1 MNSEQSDLT
10 RQSMAV
16 SPIARIRHIIAILFI
31 KGGVLPWFLCIAV
44 ISFSLTNENFLT
56 ERNLFGISR
65 QSTYLILVS
74 MAQMIVMLTAGLDL
88 SVGVMLAMTSV
99 ISSMTMVSL
108 WSGYGSGWEAVFI
121 GCLAGLG
128 ASVSIGVINGIG
140 VAIFRVPPFV
150 MTLAMSSIVFGL
162 ALTITGGTPIYGV
175 PEVFANVFGYGQ
187 IAGIPIPVWITALC
201 IGLLYVFINWTPMGR
216 YLYAIGGNIRAAGL
230 SGINTRFYLIGTYV
244 LSSVITGIAA
254 LLLTARLESG
264 ESNIGANYPLLSIA
278 ACAIGGVSLFGGVGR
293 LSNVVLGAV
302 FIILIQNG
310 MNLLRINSYLQMV
323 VIGVLL
329 VVAIIADN
337 FRQQMILTMK
347 PETNRQ

>member
-1 MNSEQSDLT
+1 MNKKSI
-10 RQSMAV
+10 RAV
-16 SPIARIRHIIAILFI
+16 VKIKRTASILFI
-31 KGGVLPWFLCIAV
+31 KGGVLPWFLGLAV
-44 ISFSLTNENFLT
+44 IGFGLTNENFLT

-65 QSTYLILVS
+65 QSTYLVLVA
-74 MAQMIVMLTAGLDL
+74 MAQMVVMLTAGLDL

-99 ISSMTMVSL
+99 VSSMTMVSL
-108 WSGYGSGWEAVFI
+108 WSGYGTGWESVFI

-128 ASVSIGVINGIG
+128 ASVGIGTINGIG

-162 ALTITGGTPIYGV
+162 SLTITGGTPIYGV
-175 PEVFANVFGYGQ
+175 PESFANVFGYGQ
-187 IAGIPIPVWITALC
+187 IGGIAVPVWITVLC
-201 IGLLYVFINWTPMGR
+201 IAVMYIFINWTPMGR

-230 SGINTRFYLIGTYV
+230 SGINTRFYLLGAYII
-244 LSSVITGIAA
+244 SSVITGIAA

-302 FIILIQNG
+302 FIILVQNG

-323 VIGVLL
+323 AIGMLL
-329 VVAIIADN
+329 IVAIIADN
-337 FRQQMILTMK
+337 FRQQLILTMSEQ
-347 PETNRQ
+347 P